1 MQSVPSRM
9 ALATSVDSAR
19 VGRRLVI
26 MDSSICVAVMTGLPA
41 RLALAMSC
49 FCRMAISSIGTST
62 PRSPRAT
69 MMPSVAFRI
78 SSKCSRASGTLDLG
92 DDEGLFADGFR
103 RGPHGL
109 DVRGRFHERLAHGV
123 HAVLEREFQAGAVVV
138 GERADAEIDARQV
151 EALPGTQLAADRDFA
166 LDIVAR
172 HALDDQ
178 LHQAVVEE
186 EPVARL
192 HDLGQPIEAHRDP
205 LLRCRRCPR
214 WSA

>member
-1 MQSVPSRM
+1 
-9 ALATSVDSAR
+9 
-19 VGRRLVI
+19 

-41 RLALAMSC
+41 RLACAMSC

-69 MMPSVAFRI
+69 MMPSAAFRI
-78 SSKCSRASGTLDLG
+78 SSKCSRASERSILAMMKGCLPMRLAAART
-92 DDEGLFADGFR
+92 ASMSAA
-103 RGPHGL
+103 
-109 DVRGRFHERLAHGV
+109 RFHERLAHRV
-123 HAVLEREFQAGAVVV
+123 HAVLQGEFQAGAVVV

-166 LDIVAR
+166 VHVVAC
-172 HALDDQ
+172 HALDDE

-192 HDLGQPIEAHRDP
+192 HDPGQPLEAHRDT
-205 LLRCRRCPR
+205 LRGCRRCPR